1 MHRTRASRLRLSGAI
16 GLVALL
22 GACQTWLRPD
32 RDAEI
37 TAALSDLRSGGF
49 SFDPDVRVR
58 TDPYAVCD
66 GFACADLKLVR
77 GRRTIGL
84 AREAFSNPSR
94 LRASLLEIWERYQEP
109 RPGSVRDLAR
119 AALLVLSDGPRV
131 GVNDRRTLRLA
142 HHRYRQ
148 LWLQLDASE
157 RAGLTDPDRIPF
169 P

>member
-1 MHRTRASRLRLSGAI
+1 MKRSGA
-16 GLVALL
+16 VALL
-22 GACQTWLRPD
+22 ALLAACQTSLRPD
-32 RDAEI
+32 HDAEI
-37 TAALSDLRSGGF
+37 AAALSDLRAGGF
-49 SFDPDVRVR
+49 SFAADVQVR
-58 TDPYAVCD
+58 ADPYAVCD
-66 GFACADLKLVR
+66 GLACANLRLVR

-84 AREAFSNPSR
+84 AREAFSSPSR

-148 LWLQLDASE
+148 LWLQLDASK
-157 RAGLTDPDRIPF
+157 RTGLTDPDRLPF

>member
-1 MHRTRASRLRLSGAI
+1 MRA
-16 GLVALL
+16 
-22 GACQTWLRPD
+22 
-32 RDAEI
+32 
-37 TAALSDLRSGGF
+37 
-49 SFDPDVRVR
+49 
-58 TDPYAVCD
+58 DPYAVCD
-66 GFACADLKLVR
+66 GLACANLRLVR

-84 AREAFSNPSR
+84 AREAFSSPSR

-131 GVNDRRTLRLA
+131 GVNHRRTLRLA